1 MMLTPRRVIDPRAY
15 TSSGRNLLHFGQVTR
30 QYVRMLLPSSKQCRR
45 RGSVV
50 IRLIIAVV
58 VGLLL
63 AVGGTFLVNSVLTS
77 QANGTP
83 SNTSLYNYGS
93 R

>member
-1 MMLTPRRVIDPRAY
+1 M
-15 TSSGRNLLHFGQVTR
+15 
-30 QYVRMLLPSSKQCRR
+30 
-45 RGSVV
+45 

-58 VGLLL
+58 VGLML

-77 QANGTP
+77 QSSGTP
-83 SNTSLYNYGS
+83 SNASLYNYGS